1 MIKKEEVYKI
11 GLFNKPHGIHG
22 ELQFTFTDDIF
33 DRVDC
38 DYLICLLDGIFVPFF
53 IEEYRFRSDSTALVK
68 LEGIDTAER
77 ARMFTNVEV
86 YFPVKHAEEAEDG
99 ELSWNFFVGFRME
112 DVRHGELGEV
122 VEVDTA
128 TVNTL
133 FVVEQEDGEELL
145 VPAQEEL
152 IKMPR
157 KRSKA
162 FWNNFK
168 FKYKLT
174 IINENTLEEI
184 VGLRVSKLNG
194 LSVLLSVLAV
204 LFLIAACII
213 AFTPLRNYL
222 PGYMNSEV
230 RSQIV
235 DNALRVD
242 SLQELLNRQNLY
254 IMNIQDI
261 FSGKV
266 PIDSV
271 QTLDSLTA
279 AREDTLMERTKREEE
294 FRRQYEENEKYNL
307 TTIVSQPDVNGLIL
321 YRPTRGMVSDHFNAD
336 KKHFGTDIAAN
347 PNESVLATMDG
358 TVFLSTYTAETG
370 YVIGV
375 QHSQDFVS
383 IYKHCGSLLKKEGDR
398 VKGGE
403 AIALVGNSGTL
414 STGPHLHFE
423 LWYKGHPVNPEKYI
437 VF

>member
-1 MIKKEEVYKI
+1 
-11 GLFNKPHGIHG
+11 
-22 ELQFTFTDDIF
+22 
-33 DRVDC
+33 
-38 DYLICLLDGIFVPFF
+38 
-53 IEEYRFRSDSTALVK
+53 
-68 LEGIDTAER
+68 
-77 ARMFTNVEV
+77 
-86 YFPVKHAEEAEDG
+86 
-99 ELSWNFFVGFRME
+99 
-112 DVRHGELGEV
+112 
-122 VEVDTA
+122 
-128 TVNTL
+128 
-133 FVVEQEDGEELL
+133 
-145 VPAQEEL
+145 
-152 IKMPR
+152 MPR

-279 AREDTLMERTKREEE
+279 AREDTLMERT
-294 FRRQYEENEKYNL
+294 
-307 TTIVSQPDVNGLIL
+307 IVSQPDVNGLIL
-321 YRPTRGMVSDHFNAD
+321 YRPTRGMVSDHFNTD